1 MCLLVLC
8 ANDVYASAWTRKS
21 REVFGLF
28 EILDESNYFK
38 TLIRNDNK
46 NFYRI
51 NSYKLYLEYGLTQK
65 FTVGGYVKNYNFF
78 SKHRNIDKE
87 FVKKVNNDYYSNIFL
102 IQNLYNKN
110 DSTFSLQYLAYIPLK
125 YNDISKDVNTV
136 DTKYAFEFAGLY
148 GRDIDFNFIDTNVRC
163 FLDVSLAYKIVN
175 NNNYDQI
182 TFGTTFGMRL
192 NDSSTF
198 SLYYEYQYLFDENL
212 FKKDH
217 SIYNYYKGYN
227 TNQIKVNFDYKF
239 FDNLS
244 TELSYYKKFSKNNST
259 GLSFTFIFNL

>member
-1 MCLLVLC
+1 MVC
-8 ANDVYASAWTRKS
+8 S
-21 REVFGLF
+21 
-28 EILDESNYFK
+28 
-38 TLIRNDNK
+38 
-46 NFYRI
+46 
-51 NSYKLYLEYGLTQK
+51 
-65 FTVGGYVKNYNFF
+65 
-78 SKHRNIDKE
+78 
-87 FVKKVNNDYYSNIFL
+87 YYSNIFL

-148 GRDIDFNFIDTNVRC
+148 GRDIDFNFIDPNVRC